1 MADTT
6 GDLGKRITA
15 VRASGLFDEAE
26 YEFRDEAAA
35 RQQDPV
41 HHYLTSGEAR
51 GGRPSRHFNPSYYA
65 AQHSIKGDSP
75 LIYYLLFGRKMGL
88 RCVPVST
95 EFTFAENGFR
105 EGFGRTVLLAPDPG
119 DSKASDMALRL
130 VQGLQ
135 TSVDVIVVYL
145 DGLPVQPAFGKEA
158 ACIAGPSRQLKAGW
172 DADLTEAAYLIA
184 EIVERYQPGSV
195 ICSSSRTRRLVPR
208 FAAKSIPTVAL
219 ICEDASERERFRF
232 DLYRCSAVIV
242 FSSESTRTGH
252 AACYPWIASRRTVV
266 APLLSSQPENVEAA
280 TQGLLS
286 AMRDAQFLFAELT
299 AKHERIKNSPRILE
313 FLTSE
318 GIGAQQMKTRI
329 RQNCMVG
336 GLATGGTPAFPIPR
350 LMTGFDSRQY
360 AAERKLTGGNPVID
374 YLLEERFDTF
384 RRPVIRPETSAVQ
397 AHGSCRAA
405 LHGHYYYTD
414 VAEEL
419 LLALRVNRHP
429 IDLYLST
436 DTETK
441 AQELSAML
449 ARHAMKAE
457 IRIFPNK
464 GRDIGPLLTGF
475 RDLFGAGYDVIGHV
489 HGKRS
494 AHKDAHFGERWR
506 RYLLQHTV
514 GGNHCMA
521 DTILSAFAQNES
533 LGLVFPEDD
542 LVVGW
547 DENVEE
553 ARHLQS
559 RMRIDGGLGRA
570 SFDFPAGS
578 FFWCRPRALRPLLSL
593 NLAWND
599 YPDEPVSEDGT
610 ILHAIE
616 RILGFVCEATRHHY
630 ATTHIH
636 GLVR

>member
-6 GDLGKRITA
+6 RDLGKRIAA
-15 VRASGLFDEAE
+15 VRASGLFDDAE

-35 RQQDPV
+35 RLQDPV
-41 HHYLTSGEAR
+41 HHYLTGGEAR
-51 GGRPSRHFNPSYYA
+51 GARPSRHFNPHYYA
-65 AQHSIKGDSP
+65 VKHGIKGDSP
-75 LIYYLLFGRKMGL
+75 LIHYLLFGRKMGL
-88 RCVPVST
+88 GCVPVSS
-95 EFTFAENGFR
+95 EFTFAENSFRAGFDR
-105 EGFGRTVLLAPDPG
+105 IVLLAPDPDDG
-119 DSKASDMALRL
+119 EASDMAIRL

-158 ACIAGPSRQLKAGW
+158 ACIAGPSRQLEAGW
-172 DADLTEAAYLIA
+172 DANLTEAAYLIA
-184 EIVERYQPGSV
+184 EIVERYQPASV

-219 ICEDASERERFRF
+219 ICEDASERERFRY
-232 DLYRCSAVIV
+232 DLYRSSAVIV
-242 FSSESTRTGH
+242 FASESTRTGH

-266 APLLSSQPENVEAA
+266 APLLSSQPDNVEAT

-299 AKHERIKNSPRILE
+299 AKHERIMNSPRILE

-336 GLATGGTPAFPIPR
+336 GLATGGAPAFPIPR
-350 LMTGFDSRQY
+350 LMTGFDSRRY
-360 AAERKLTGGNPVID
+360 AAERQLTGGNPVID

-384 RRPVIRPETSAVQ
+384 RRPVIRPQTSAVQ

-436 DTETK
+436 DTEAK

-475 RDLFGAGYDVIGHV
+475 RDLFDAGYDVIGHV
-489 HGKRS
+489 HGKKS
-494 AHKDAHFGERWR
+494 ANRNGDFGERWR
-506 RYLLQHTV
+506 RYLLQLAV
-514 GGNHCMA
+514 GGKHCMA

-533 LGLVFPEDD
+533 LGLVFPEDE
-542 LVVGW
+542 LVIGW
-547 DENVEE
+547 ERNLED
-553 ARHLQS
+553 ARRLES
-559 RMRIDGGLGRA
+559 RMRIDGGLRSA

-578 FFWCRPRALRPLLSL
+578 FFWCRPSAIKPLLSL
-593 NLAWND
+593 ELAWSD
-599 YPDEPVSEDGT
+599 YPDEPVPFDGT

-616 RILGFVCEATRHHY
+616 RLITFVCTESAYQY
-630 ATTHIH
+630 ATVNAADIA
-636 GLVR
+636 R